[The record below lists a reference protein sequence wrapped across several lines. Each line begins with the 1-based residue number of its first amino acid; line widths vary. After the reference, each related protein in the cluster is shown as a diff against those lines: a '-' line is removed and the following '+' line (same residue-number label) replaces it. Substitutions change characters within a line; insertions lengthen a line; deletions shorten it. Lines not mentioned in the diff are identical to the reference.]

1 MVLALRSALLALLA
15 AGCWTNLAQVPYPIH
30 LPAGRAQRIH
40 LSFENL
46 SALPLDA
53 SGELHRRLQEKG
65 FVLVD
70 AAEAADLRLAVTVRG
85 ADWTPDHRREAG
97 SGSYSGG
104 GGGFFPG
111 GRVHGRGGGGGN
123 SDAAFILL
131 AVFAVVLIAV
141 VAVEA
146 SQPKEWLTGWV
157 EVLVK
162 HRDSPAVESAQI
174 QLKFSCVSDRPG
186 TYASARSEIA
196 SKIVGFFH

>member
-15 AGCWTNLAQVPYPIH
+15 AGCWTNLAQVSSPIR
-30 LPAGRAQRIH
+30 LPAGHAQRLH

-53 SGELHRRLQEKG
+53 SGELHRRLQHKG

-70 AAEAADLRLAVTVRG
+70 DAAAADLELAVTVRG
-85 ADWTPDHRREAG
+85 ADWTPARRGGGEG
-97 SGSYSGG
+97 GGVSGG

-111 GRVHGRGGGGGN
+111 GRVHGPGGGK
-123 SDAAFILL
+123 SDAAVLVVF
-131 AVFAVVLIAV
+131 AVIAVVLIAV

-157 EVLVK
+157 DVLVK
-162 HRDSPAVESAQI
+162 HRASPAVESTQI

-186 TYASARSEIA
+186 TYASARSQIA
-196 SKIVGFFH
+196 SKIVDFFQ